1 MDTKDYQN
9 INLQKWTVLHSLL
22 IDVWT

>member
-1 MDTKDYQN
+1 MDTKNCQN
-9 INLQKWTVLHSLL
+9 INLQKWTVQHSPL